1 MEGASQ
7 TPSTALSQYVPSL
20 FPLSDCLVFTPKSR
34 IYKSALIVHS
44 RAVDPRR
51 TASMVEKEENA
62 RQHFEELKG
71 ILPEVFPHS
80 WKRRFKHNVDKF
92 IGECLDEVIT
102 ILPLLGEEGEE
113 QEEEDCICLHGLRR
127 LVAGAV
133 QEWELAQQPE
143 HSATFAKH
151 EGALVW
157 QGRGYVIPI
166 PHAISSLQPSV
177 QSKFTKVWQNLWLV
191 MPNSS
196 QLYHLLS
203 TVSISM

>member
-1 MEGASQ
+1 MEEQSLIEMEGASQ
-7 TPSTALSQYVPSL
+7 TPSTALSQYVLSL

-34 IYKSALIVHS
+34 IYKSALIVCS

-113 QEEEDCICLHGLRR
+113 QEEEDRICLHGL
-127 LVAGAV
+127 
-133 QEWELAQQPE
+133 
-143 HSATFAKH
+143 
-151 EGALVW
+151 
-157 QGRGYVIPI
+157 
-166 PHAISSLQPSV
+166 
-177 QSKFTKVWQNLWLV
+177 
-191 MPNSS
+191 
-196 QLYHLLS
+196 
-203 TVSISM
+203 